1 MSTVFQSQYPILE
14 ACMNKGST
22 VELAIAVYKAGGYPS
37 LCSWTYNGNANRMLG
52 DLDKFVQSTGSN
64 RIHLSF
70 ELYEYESSA
79 VHDIIKSHSIP
90 TMEIIYGAQNTVNF
104 FTATEAEL
112 TADLIALLQPI
123 KSLGTKVFKRIYD
136 PVDQAT
142 MDLHLLDGFCI
153 KGAESAGFTGS
164 HKIREL
170 FLTQREL
177 TPGAMLIPY
186 GGVGTAEQVKDY
198 IDLGAEMVAVGTVL
212 ALSVESPLST
222 KTKST
227 AIQKQSADLTKFVHQ
242 VGGVERKQSTLQF
255 DPYRGPDDANG
266 TMGLVRGI
274 HGKKDG
280 HVYIGQGIDHVTEI
294 LTCEQII
301 GNLTQQLSRGCSHQP
316 GR

>member
-1 MSTVFQSQYPILE
+1 MSAVFQSRYPILE

-22 VELAIAVYKAGGYPS
+22 VELAMAVHKAGGYPS
-37 LCSWTYNGNANRMLG
+37 LCSWTYNGNPTRMQQ

-64 RIHLSF
+64 CIHLSF
-70 ELYEYESSA
+70 ELYEYESVA
-79 VHDIIKSHSIP
+79 VQEIVRSHRIP
-90 TMEIIYGAQNTVNF
+90 TMEIIYGAKNTFN
-104 FTATEAEL
+104 FTATEQEL
-112 TADLIALLQPI
+112 TADLIALLDPI
-123 KSLGTKVFKRIYD
+123 KALGTKVFKRIYD

-142 MDLHLLDGFCI
+142 VNLHLLDGFCI
-153 KGAESAGFTGS
+153 KGTESAGFTGS
-164 HKIREL
+164 HAIREL

-212 ALSVESPLST
+212 ALSVESPLNTEIKLS
-222 KTKST
+222 

-242 VGGVERKQSTLQF
+242 VGGVERKQSALQF
-255 DPYRGPDDANG
+255 QPYHGPDDANG

-280 HVYIGQGIDHVTEI
+280 HVYLGHGIDHVTEL
-294 LTCEQII
+294 LTCQQII
-301 GNLTQQLSRGCSHQP
+301 DNLIKQLS
-316 GR
+316 